1 MKKIMTG
8 KTFFRFGVR
17 FWILLLAGLCSVLG
31 QYSEAYAD
39 GLNAEGSGDCQSD
52 VFLRKAR
59 QAADRIA
66 EQSERDYVLGEIAEL
81 LAKAGDFRNALQT
94 SAAIEKQEIR
104 EYEVQKVALLQAE
117 SGDFSGARESAA
129 RLSGLKSYV
138 LTEIAKVQAQKGDIQ
153 GALQAVKEL
162 GPDAREEIIGIQAM
176 DQADSGNFSAAIATA
191 AALQN
196 KDDVLWAIAMGQ
208 ATLGQIPEALKT
220 GLRIQDPDMRRYVPS
235 AVASVR
241 AEAGDF
247 EGALR
252 IAKTLPSTEKVDIFL
267 DIAAQQVK
275 AGKLAEASSTFQE
288 AIRSDLGDRDAN
300 RRREKLARIAAAQ
313 LQARISPTAIEEME
327 KLPEGH
333 AKESAFYDLGVA
345 ERRAGDLQNA
355 LKYFERSKDSQA
367 CALIKG
373 KLGDFDGALTALNAE
388 SNPGNVSNVIKEIAI
403 ARAERG
409 DVAGA
414 FKLVPRIRI
423 RGNMDYEDA
432 YQAEALRKIARVE
445 VKTGD
450 LSGALFWI
458 EAQHAAY
465 LQADSLLGVVEG
477 ILDRCPASAAIH

>member
-1 MKKIMTG
+1 MMTSRHFP
-8 KTFFRFGVR
+8 KRGVR
-17 FWILLLAGLCSVLG
+17 FSILLLAALSSVLC
-31 QYSEAYAD
+31 QYREAYAD
-39 GLNAEGSGDCQSD
+39 GLNAGGSGDCQSD

-81 LAKAGDFRNALQT
+81 LAKAADFRNALQT

-129 RLSGLKSYV
+129 RLSGPKNYV
-138 LTEIAKVQAQKGDIQ
+138 LAEIAKVQAQKGDIQ
-153 GALQAVKEL
+153 GALQAVREL
-162 GPDAREEIIGIQAM
+162 GPDAREKINGIQAM
-176 DQADSGNFSAAIATA
+176 DQAESGDFSAALVTA

-196 KDDVLWAIAMGQ
+196 KDDVLWAIAMEQ

-220 GLRIQDPDMRRYVPS
+220 GLRIQDPDMRRYVPG

-247 EGALR
+247 AGALR
-252 IAKTLPSTEKVDIFL
+252 IAKTLPSTKKVDVFL
-267 DIAAQQVK
+267 NIAAQQVK

-288 AIRSDLGDRDAN
+288 AIRSDLDDRDAN
-300 RRREKLARIAAAQ
+300 GRREKLARIAAAQ
-313 LQARISPTAIEEME
+313 LQASISPTAIEEME
-327 KLPEGH
+327 KLPEGY

-355 LKYFERSKDSQA
+355 LKYFERSKNLRA

-373 KLGDFDGALTALNAE
+373 ELGDFDGALTALNAE
-388 SNPGNVSNVIKEIAI
+388 SNPGNVSDAIKEIAI

-414 FKLVPRIRI
+414 LKLVPRIRI
-423 RGNMDYEDA
+423 RGDMEYEDA
-432 YQAEALRKIARVE
+432 YQAEAFRKIARVQ

-450 LSGALFWI
+450 LSGALSWI
-458 EAQHAAY
+458 EAQDAAY

-477 ILDRCPASAAIH
+477 IRDRCPVSAAIH